1 MPDATESDEV
11 EKPQDIK
18 LSRRGALAR
27 LGLTAATVYV
37 APTIFHIDRDAQAF
51 VVPSPCSTGRGR
63 RSRRCKRKGG
73 GKNKRGK
80 SNKRNNHR
88 RTSNDRARRNRRN
101 SSWAN
106 NRGNSRGRNRSR
118 W

>member
-1 MPDATESDEV
+1 MPDATEPDEV

-51 VVPSPCSTGRGR
+51 VIPSPCSTGRGR
-63 RSRRCKRKGG
+63 RRRGCKRKGG
-73 GKNKRGK
+73 GKNTEFGPKINAGMTEGFVRA
-80 SNKRNNHR
+80 
-88 RTSNDRARRNRRN
+88 DRIDFNAFNEC
-101 SSWAN
+101 AKT
-106 NRGNSRGRNRSR
+106 
-118 W
+118 